1 MNWSIKRRYDTTILA
16 GARDSENCYSRVLI
30 APGLPPLAPNPL
42 FPDCAGTRLRVGAVS
57 DRSAIDRVNTA
68 AENSRGSDLARSRLA
83 PDALAG
89 STDRDHRRDRLR
101 MWQAF
106 RVGNPCSKALI
117 LETGMA
123 GVETAQAT
131 QHQTNSIAPR

>member
-1 MNWSIKRRYDTTILA
+1 MILQSWQEHGTARIVILA
-16 GARDSENCYSRVLI
+16 CF
-30 APGLPPLAPNPL
+30 APGLPPLAPNPR

-83 PDALAG
+83 PDELAG

-131 QHQTNSIAPR
+131 QHQTNPIAPR

>member
-1 MNWSIKRRYDTTILA
+1 
-16 GARDSENCYSRVLI
+16 
-30 APGLPPLAPNPL
+30 
-42 FPDCAGTRLRVGAVS
+42 
-57 DRSAIDRVNTA
+57 VNTA

-131 QHQTNSIAPR
+131 QHQTNPIAPR